1 MATSATERRVA
12 ALMLLPAGLTLA
24 LLTAGCNTARGMGED
39 VQAVGSAMSSGAEK
53 TEEKMEEATE
63 EATK

>member
-1 MATSATERRVA
+1 MATSAKERRLA
-12 ALMLLPAGLTLA
+12 GLMLLPVGLSLA

-39 VQAVGSAMSSGAEK
+39 VQAAGSAMSSGAEK
-53 TEEKMEEATE
+53 TEDKMEDAAE